1 MRYEL
6 INDHIKIKDIISTQV
21 AVMCLLLP
29 VDAWQREPR
38 KAKATRLQSFYRME
52 DDQCYGNLLQIH
64 FDGGKTQAKCDGT
77 SKKSLTTSKSQKK
90 LNHPQCILECYF
102 ISKLVRAL

>member
-1 MRYEL
+1 
-6 INDHIKIKDIISTQV
+6 
-21 AVMCLLLP
+21 MCLVLP
-29 VDAWQREPR
+29 VDAWQRGRR

-77 SKKSLTTSKSQKK
+77 SIESLTTSKSQKK
-90 LNHPQCILECYF
+90 LYHPQCILECYF